1 MNKYQL
7 NQDILF
13 ISGVITGTYL
23 WMRNRMKSLIIVM
36 ICCGSLFM
44 VSCSSPEKE
53 IKSLI
58 NTDHL
63 DHLYDE
69 FEFNS
74 QPAALV
80 YIYAD
85 YPDYA
90 PIVAPGEGIACVDDM
105 ARAVIFYLRYY
116 KHSGGEA
123 HLLKARRLLN
133 MILMMQTDNGY
144 FYNFIDEHYQIE
156 KDIPNSR
163 PEGNWWSW
171 RAMWAIAEAYDF
183 WREQDEDFGRRLN
196 ESMQRALVPVRMM
209 DHIYPQRV
217 LVQDHP
223 LPGWLPQQYAA
234 DQAAVLLMA
243 LVPYFRSSDDTTLLP
258 IMDHLGQGI
267 LEMQLRDHNHYT
279 DGAFL
284 SWPMLW
290 HAYGNSQAS
299 ALLLSFPLIQDET
312 WLQSARHEI
321 DQFYPALMQRGL
333 RNYLLFDQLK
343 DSVVIK
349 EERQFEQIA
358 YGIRPMVWAALEAYD
373 ITGQEN
379 FAIQAAEIALWLLG
393 KNPAGQ
399 MMYDPKTGRCFDGID
414 SAEDVN
420 YNSGAESTIEALL
433 TLLEIEKCAPAQQ
446 HLSSYLINSGVMQPY
461 E

>member
-1 MNKYQL
+1 MTKYQL
-7 NQDILF
+7 NQNGPF
-13 ISGVITGTYL
+13 ISCVISGNYL
-23 WMRNRMKSLIIVM
+23 VMRKWMKSIIIVM
-36 ICCGSLFM
+36 TCCGSLFM
-44 VSCSSPEKE
+44 VSCNRPEMNM
-53 IKSLI
+53 KSLI

-69 FEFNS
+69 FEFNG
-74 QPAALV
+74 QPAALI

-105 ARAVIFYLRYY
+105 ARAVIFYLRYFKY
-116 KHSGGEA
+116 RGGEV

-133 MILMMQTDNGY
+133 MILMMQADNGF
-144 FYNFIDEHYQIE
+144 FYNFIDEHSLIE
-156 KDIPNSR
+156 KDTPNSR

-196 ESMQRALVPVRMM
+196 ESMQRALVPVRVM
-209 DHIYPQRV
+209 DNMYLQKV
-217 LVQDHP
+217 MDQDH
-223 LPGWLPQQYAA
+223 LWPGWLPQQYAA

-243 LVPYFRSSDDTTLLP
+243 LVPYFRSSGDTTLLP
-258 IMDHLGQGI
+258 IIDHLGQGI
-267 LEMQLRDHNHYT
+267 LAMQIRDRNHYT

-299 ALLLSFPLIQDET
+299 ALLLSFPIVQDVT
-312 WLQSARHEI
+312 LLHSARYEI
-321 DQFYPALMQRGL
+321 EQFYPALMQRRF
-333 RNYLLFDQLK
+333 RNYLIFDQLK
-343 DSVVIK
+343 DPVVIK

-358 YGIRPMVWAALEAYD
+358 YGIRPMVWAALAAYE

-399 MMYDPKTGRCFDGID
+399 MMYDPKTGRCYDGID

-433 TLLEIEKCAPAQQ
+433 TLLEIEKCAPANR
-446 HLSSYLINSGVMQPY
+446 HLFSCLINSGVVQPY